1 MKHRPDICSQQA
13 RANRGSVIAAAA
25 GAGLLS
31 LGAVGQEQP
40 AEDTLRQGQ
49 EQLQEAQQGQ
59 QETDVALLDQAF
71 VEETEE
77 VRATVMEIEPE
88 SRTVALRTDDGE
100 EFIVQAA
107 EDLDLTNVG
116 VGDSVD
122 VAYYQALAAEIT
134 TAPAGQSP
142 VVMAT
147 KEARVGEP
155 GGAVGLVY
163 TAIVTID
170 EVDTETNTVMFTNPE
185 GEPREVVVE
194 RPELQEFLTRL
205 SEGDTVQVTYG
216 GALAVSLTP
225 AE

>member
-194 RPELQEFLTRL
+194 RPEFQAFLTRL